1 MLKRGSNSALQW
13 QTIVPDAGITN
24 GRAEA
29 KPLCPANS
37 ERGTG
42 MKSEN
47 AEQVGALLDTPNLA
61 QALDNERFKQFLD
74 HVPVAVAV
82 SELHPSETITY
93 ANLEFERLTGHPIA
107 DIEGKSWRAL
117 PGVAA
122 PADDDRLLRDAV
134 KSDADYIGE
143 FLIEQKAG
151 PINVDAWS
159 NTIEDEDGTPLF
171 RLVALARAGSERE
184 QDVQSTLA
192 EKDAQLR
199 ELQHR
204 VKNNLQMITALI
216 RIEARNIP
224 DGDTGERFDRLAG
237 RISALGV
244 LYDTLSREN
253 ADDSIDLGIYLGQI
267 ATSVMA
273 AHATEGIRLDM
284 KLDSWVASVNVAMP
298 AGLVV
303 NELLTNALKHAF
315 VGRDGGTI
323 TLHSLID
330 DVGCHITIADDG
342 VGLVDGVSWPKPGKL
357 GAIIVQ
363 SLRQNALAEVM
374 VSSKPGEG
382 LSVTISFAKADA
394 VPAN

>member
-1 MLKRGSNSALQW
+1 M
-13 QTIVPDAGITN
+13 T
-24 GRAEA
+24 
-29 KPLCPANS
+29 
-37 ERGTG
+37 
-42 MKSEN
+42 SEN

-151 PINVDAWS
+151 AINVDAWS

-253 ADDSIDLGIYLGQI
+253 ADDRIDLGIYLGQI

-273 AHATEGIRLDM
+273 AHATEGVRLDM

-315 VGRDGGTI
+315 AGRDGGTM

-330 DVGCHITIADDG
+330 DIGCHITVADDG
-342 VGLVDGVSWPKPGKL
+342 VGLPDGVSWPKPGKL

-363 SLRQNALAEVM
+363 SLRQNALAQVI
-374 VSSKPGEG
+374 VNSKPGEG

>member
-1 MLKRGSNSALQW
+1 M
-13 QTIVPDAGITN
+13 T
-24 GRAEA
+24 
-29 KPLCPANS
+29 
-37 ERGTG
+37 
-42 MKSEN
+42 SEN

-151 PINVDAWS
+151 AINVDAWS

-253 ADDSIDLGIYLGQI
+253 ADDRIDLGIYLGQI

-273 AHATEGIRLDM
+273 AHATEGVRLDM

-315 VGRDGGTI
+315 AGRDEGTM

-330 DVGCHITIADDG
+330 DIGCHITVADDG
-342 VGLVDGVSWPKPGKL
+342 VGLPDGVSWPKPGKL

-363 SLRQNALAEVM
+363 SLRQNALAQVI
-374 VSSKPGEG
+374 VNSKPGEG

>member
-1 MLKRGSNSALQW
+1 MTS
-13 QTIVPDAGITN
+13 I
-24 GRAEA
+24 
-29 KPLCPANS
+29 
-37 ERGTG
+37 
-42 MKSEN
+42 N
-47 AEQVGALLDTPNLA
+47 AERVGALLETPDLA
-61 QALDNERFKQFLD
+61 EALDTDRFKQFLD
-74 HVPVAVAV
+74 HLPVAIAV

-93 ANLEFERLTGHPIA
+93 ANREFERLTGQPIA
-107 DIEGKSWRAL
+107 DIEGKSWRTL

-122 PADDDRLLRDAV
+122 PADDERLLRDAV

-143 FLIEQKAG
+143 FLIQQDTGA
-151 PINVDAWS
+151 INVDAWS

-171 RLVALARAGSERE
+171 RLVALARAATERE
-184 QDVQSTLA
+184 QDGQSALA

-216 RIEARNIP
+216 RFEARNIP
-224 DGDTGERFDRLAG
+224 DGDTGQRFDRLAG

-253 ADDSIDLGIYLGQI
+253 ADDRIDLGIYLGQI

-273 AHATEGIRLDM
+273 AHATEGVRLDM

-315 VGRDGGTI
+315 NGRDGGTI

-330 DVGCHITIADDG
+330 DIGCHITVADDG
-342 VGLVDGVSWPKPGKL
+342 VGLADGVSWPKPGKL

-363 SLRQNALAEVM
+363 SLRQNASATVH
-374 VSSKPGEG
+374 VTSQPGKG
-382 LSVTISFAKADA
+382 LSVTISFAKAVAAADT
-394 VPAN
+394 

>member
-1 MLKRGSNSALQW
+1 
-13 QTIVPDAGITN
+13 
-24 GRAEA
+24 
-29 KPLCPANS
+29 
-37 ERGTG
+37 
-42 MKSEN
+42 MKTEN
-47 AEQVGALLDTPNLA
+47 AEQVGALLDTPNLVN
-61 QALDNERFKQFLD
+61 ALDNERFKQFLD
-74 HVPVAVAV
+74 HVPIAVAV

-93 ANLEFERLTGHPIA
+93 ANREFERLIGQAIA

-122 PADDDRLLRDAV
+122 PEDDDRLLSTAV
-134 KSDADYIGE
+134 KSDVDYIGE
-143 FLIEQKAG
+143 FKIQQEAG
-151 PINVDAWS
+151 AVVVEAWS

-171 RLVALARAGSERE
+171 RLVALAPTTNERE
-184 QDVQSTLA
+184 AADQTTALA

-237 RISALGV
+237 RIGALAV

-253 ADDSIDLGIYLGQI
+253 ADDSIDLGTYLGQI

-273 AHATEGIRLDM
+273 AHATDGVRLDM
-284 KLDSWVASVNVAMP
+284 KLDSWPASVNVAMP

-315 VGRDGGTI
+315 NGRDGGTI

-342 VGLVDGVSWPKPGKL
+342 VGLADGVEWPKAGKL

-363 SLRQNALAEVM
+363 SLKQNAAAK
-374 VSSKPGEG
+374 VSVRSEPGQG
-382 LSVTISFAKADA
+382 LQVVISFSKAA
-394 VPAN
+394 AAPTV

>member
-1 MLKRGSNSALQW
+1 M
-13 QTIVPDAGITN
+13 
-24 GRAEA
+24 
-29 KPLCPANS
+29 
-37 ERGTG
+37 
-42 MKSEN
+42 MSEN
-47 AEQVGALLDTPNLA
+47 AEKVGALLDTPDLA
-61 QALDNERFKQFLD
+61 QALDSERFKQFLD

-117 PGVAA
+117 PGVAS
-122 PADDDRLLRDAV
+122 PPDDDRFLRDAIR
-134 KSDADYIGE
+134 KDADYIGE
-143 FLIEQKAG
+143 FKIEQEAG
-151 PINVDAWS
+151 AINVDAWS
-159 NTIEDEDGTPLF
+159 NVIENEDGTPLF
-171 RLVALARAGSERE
+171 RLVALARTGSERA
-184 QDVQSTLA
+184 QDVQSSLA

-224 DGDTGERFDRLAG
+224 DSDTGERFDRLAG
-237 RISALGV
+237 RINALGV

-253 ADDSIDLGIYLGQI
+253 ADDSIDLATYLGQI

-273 AHATEGIRLDM
+273 AHATEGVRLEM
-284 KLDSWVASVNVAMP
+284 KLDSWMASVNVAMP

-315 VGRDGGTI
+315 AGREGGTI
-323 TLHSLID
+323 TLNSLID
-330 DVGCHITIADDG
+330 DVGCHITVSDDG
-342 VGLVDGVSWPKPGKL
+342 VGLADGVSWPKPGKL

-363 SLRQNALAEVM
+363 SLKQNASAQVM
-374 VSSKPGEG
+374 VDSKPDTG
-382 LSVTISFAKADA
+382 LSVTISFAKIDA
-394 VPAN
+394 APAN

>member
-1 MLKRGSNSALQW
+1 
-13 QTIVPDAGITN
+13 
-24 GRAEA
+24 
-29 KPLCPANS
+29 
-37 ERGTG
+37 
-42 MKSEN
+42 MKTEK

-61 QALDNERFKQFLD
+61 EALDNDRFKQFLD
-74 HVPVAVAV
+74 HVPIAVAV

-93 ANLEFERLTGHPIA
+93 ANREFERLTGQAIE

-122 PADDDRLLRDAV
+122 PEDDDRLLSTAV
-134 KSDADYIGE
+134 KSDVDYIGE
-143 FLIEQKAG
+143 FKIQQEAG
-151 PINVDAWS
+151 AVVVEAWS

-171 RLVALARAGSERE
+171 RLVALAPTTNERE
-184 QDVQSTLA
+184 AATALA

-237 RISALGV
+237 RIGALAV

-253 ADDSIDLGIYLGQI
+253 ADDSIDLGTYLGQI

-273 AHATEGIRLDM
+273 AHATDGVRLDM
-284 KLDSWVASVNVAMP
+284 KLDSWPASVNVAMP

-315 VGRDGGTI
+315 NGRDGGTI

-342 VGLVDGVSWPKPGKL
+342 VGLADGVEWPKAGKL

-363 SLRQNALAEVM
+363 SLKQNAAAK
-374 VSSKPGEG
+374 VSVRSEPGQG
-382 LSVTISFAKADA
+382 LKVVISFSKADA
-394 VPAN
+394 APST

>member
-1 MLKRGSNSALQW
+1 M
-13 QTIVPDAGITN
+13 T
-24 GRAEA
+24 
-29 KPLCPANS
+29 
-37 ERGTG
+37 
-42 MKSEN
+42 SEN
-47 AEQVGALLDTPNLA
+47 AERVGALLETPDLA
-61 QALDNERFKQFLD
+61 HALDNERFKQFLD

-134 KSDADYIGE
+134 RNDADYIGE
-143 FLIEQKAG
+143 FKIRQEAG
-151 PINVDAWS
+151 AVNVDAWS
-159 NTIEDEDGTPLF
+159 NVIEDEDGTPLF
-171 RLVALARAGSERE
+171 RLVALARSSSERE

-216 RIEARNIP
+216 RIEARNIA
-224 DGDTGERFDRLAG
+224 DSDTGERFDRLAG
-237 RISALGV
+237 RINALGV

-253 ADDSIDLGIYLGQI
+253 AVDSIDLGIYLGQI

-273 AHATEGIRLDM
+273 AHATAGVRLDM
-284 KLDSWVASVNVAMP
+284 KLDSWIASVNVAMP

-315 VGRDGGTI
+315 AGRDGGTI

-330 DVGCHITIADDG
+330 DVGCHITVADDG
-342 VGLVDGVSWPKPGKL
+342 VGLADGVSWPKAGKL

-363 SLRQNALAEVM
+363 SLKQNALAKVM
-374 VSSKPGEG
+374 VNSKLGEG

-394 VPAN
+394 APAN